1 MSASAKNP
9 YLVYEIAFLHFILTL
24 FVEQRNAKITC
35 HSWKDT
41 LMKLIIA
48 FSSVVLLSMQCRKSV
63 NVDAPSCIEQKIR
76 QIKSQSK
83 WNPPATVSEY
93 DYNGKKVYLFT
104 SDCCDQYIELFD
116 SNCNYLCA
124 PSGGIAGHGDGKC
137 ADFYDKA
144 TLIRVVWKDTR

>member
-1 MSASAKNP
+1 
-9 YLVYEIAFLHFILTL
+9 
-24 FVEQRNAKITC
+24 
-35 HSWKDT
+35 
-41 LMKLIIA
+41 MKLIIV
-48 FSSVVLLSMQCRKSV
+48 FSSVFLLSMQCRKGV
-63 NVDAPSCIEQKIR
+63 NVDAPSCVEQKIK
-76 QIKSQSK
+76 QIKAQPK

-137 ADFYDKA
+137 SDFYDKA
-144 TLIRVVWKDTR
+144 TLIRVLWKDSR